1 MPLLEAALLSLTLV
15 FGTVY
20 VHYESLSFVSRQ
32 VRRLPHT
39 RVRVFYVV
47 LGTMAAHLAEIA
59 LYGAG
64 YHAGTWLGV
73 GSIGGSQVKSLISV
87 FYFSAETF
95 TSLGFGDNFPTGN
108 LRLVAGIECLNGFI
122 LIGWSTS
129 FTYLS
134 MRNFWE
140 EYAGAMGEPLAPA
153 REIGPVRT
161 AAPDA
166 SAPPA
171 R

>member
-1 MPLLEAALLSLTLV
+1 MPLLEASALSLALV
-15 FGTVY
+15 LGTVY
-20 VHYESLSFVSRQ
+20 VHYESLSFISRQ
-32 VRRLPHT
+32 VGRLPHT

-47 LGTMAAHLAEIA
+47 LGTIAAHLVEIF

-64 YHAGTWLGV
+64 YHAAELFGV
-73 GSIGGSQVKSLISV
+73 GSIGGPHVRSLLSV

-95 TSLGFGDNFPTGN
+95 TSLGFGDNYPMSD

-134 MRNFWE
+134 MRDFWE
-140 EYAGAMGEPLAPA
+140 ENIGVGARATPAPS
-153 REIGPVRT
+153 V
-161 AAPDA
+161 APMQIRQPG
-166 SAPPA
+166 SAEAPE
-171 R
+171 